1 MLLSNYTIIHIILPF
16 LSTKGC
22 DFSDKGQ
29 HCPVLRG
36 PQSLVTLVPLPGTDY
51 DKWDTIISQEGLEVS
66 KRLPVCWVL
75 GLIRFYEH
83 KQMEPKPPWMMFV
96 LPGWV
101 ILMVVFD

>member
-1 MLLSNYTIIHIILPF
+1 MGFCLNPKVVTSAIKVNTAH
-16 LSTKGC
+16 
-22 DFSDKGQ
+22 
-29 HCPVLRG
+29 LRG